1 MLGLFKFN
9 RPSSTGGAISDCAKG
24 LKDLQKLKA
33 TYPPEKEPTMALCI
47 NLKA

>member
-1 MLGLFKFN
+1 MQELFKYCRSAFVDD
-9 RPSSTGGAISDCAKG
+9 AISNCAKN

-33 TYPPEKEPTMALCI
+33 TYPPEKDLVTDFSI